1 MLFDVTVFYVI
12 LIQFQV
18 PSAEYEPP
26 KGSQEY
32 NFDKFQEVT
41 TEELESD
48 PNVYKPKIIQPGFS
62 SFFDTSELRKNE
74 KFQNP
79 PGLTFKT
86 VTTAL
91 PKFTYSVITTP
102 VPSYETTTE
111 GIRLFLFSFGSVKL
125 RRFFLVFVGGLKY
138 PDKIEF

>member
-1 MLFDVTVFYVI
+1 MMYPIGRNFKYKFTVF
-12 LIQFQV
+12 QV
-18 PSAEYEPP
+18 SSTVYEPP

-32 NFDKFQEVT
+32 NFDKFQDIT
-41 TEELESD
+41 TEESSESAT
-48 PNVYKPKIIQPGFS
+48 NVYQPKIIQPGSGFS
-62 SFFDTSELRKNE
+62 SFFDTTELQKAE

-102 VPSYETTTE
+102 ASNYETTTE
-111 GIRLFLFSFGSVKL
+111 GTHSEIL
-125 RRFFLVFVGGLKY
+125 
-138 PDKIEF
+138 